1 MKTNKL
7 VLASTLL
14 AAAVGLGVAGVAC
27 GSDNGTQNANQV
39 VLADF
44 EEWAPDFQI
53 LRLREEFGAI
63 EVNSNPEFV
72 KSGKQSA
79 KLYAMG
85 WEKGNNP
92 YFFIH
97 TQSEHFDFD
106 YTDFSHIDYVSTWLY
121 NPSDKEANMYVGFVT
136 DIATITEVSLAK
148 PETFVLKKGW
158 NEIIYKPDMNYV
170 ISGVGVDNYEGIKG
184 VYFMFDKAGV
194 DKKADAPQYYMDDVT
209 LHYGEELEYTPVRAG
224 TYYSAGSRIGGANGM
239 FFKEP
244 VPMEKYKGK
253 ALQFEFR
260 FASEE
265 GRFGFIICG
274 SDWANITGTLV
285 FAKQNG
291 EVSASVGKIFELED
305 GWYRWMLNE
314 GFFPGDGAYRA
325 VDVGLIYHQ
334 GITTQGEVEI
344 NWLSLVPA
352 EPYEYT
358 REEVS
363 DRYET
368 GDYVGY
374 GNPIY
379 LTERIPL
386 SDLEGNAL
394 QLDFKIETQDG
405 KFGFVILTP
414 DDNWSNLT
422 GDVIITKKNGILTS
436 NVGKIEELEDGWYV
450 WKLNREVFAGDGL
463 HRESADNV
471 GLIYHQNIKIEGI
484 VHVNWRSLKVVE
496 AYTYDR
502 DEVSILYENGAK
514 VGGEVG
520 MALSMPV
527 KMSDLDGKALHFE
540 FKFTSE
546 NGYFAFVM
554 CDRMRDWANTL
565 GVLKINKK
573 GNDVW
578 SNMGRIVALD
588 EGWYAWELNRELF
601 LGDGAARAQVIDL
614 IYHQG
619 ETVQGSV
626 YINWMSVKVV
636 DAYEH
641 SRDEMATRYSTGEKV
656 GGNVGTS
663 LQPAIAMSDLV
674 GKALRFEFKIEG
686 DGSFGFAILASS
698 WANAVGTVKI
708 TKSGD
713 NVTAENWCNLT
724 YVDTFRLIELEDG
737 WYAFELNH
745 ADFVGDGLA
754 NATDI
759 GLIYHQDEV
768 VSGTVYID
776 WTSFAVVDAK

>member
-14 AAAVGLGVAGVAC
+14 ATAVGLGVAGVAC
-27 GSDNGTQNANQV
+27 GSDNGTKNANQV

-85 WEKGNNP
+85 WENGNSP

-97 TQSEHFDFD
+97 TQSDNFGFD
-106 YTDFSHIDYVSTWLY
+106 YTDFSCIDYVSTWLY
-121 NPSDKEANMYVGFVT
+121 NPSDKEANMYVGLVT
-136 DIATITEVSLAK
+136 DISSITEVSLAK

-158 NEIIYKPDMNYV
+158 NEIVYKPDLNYV

-209 LHYGEELEYTPVRAG
+209 LHYGEKQDYTPVRAG
-224 TYYSAGSRIGGANGM
+224 TYYNSGSRIGGTGGM
-239 FFKEP
+239 FLKDA
-244 VPMEKYKGK
+244 VSMEKYKGK
-253 ALQFEFR
+253 ALQLEFK
-260 FASEE
+260 FATEE
-265 GRFGFIICG
+265 GRFGFVICA
-274 SDWANITGTLV
+274 SDWANITDTLV
-285 FAKQNG
+285 FTKKNG
-291 EVSASVGKIFELED
+291 EVTANIGKIFELED

-314 GFFPGDGAYRA
+314 EFFPGDGAYRA
-325 VDVGLIYHQ
+325 MDVGLIYHQ
-334 GITTQGEVEI
+334 GVVTQGDVEI

-352 EPYEYT
+352 EPYLYT
-358 REEVS
+358 REEIS

-374 GNPIY
+374 GKPIY
-379 LTERIPL
+379 LAKRIPMI
-386 SDLEGNAL
+386 DLEGKAL
-394 QLDFKIETQDG
+394 QLEFKFESQDG
-405 KFGFVILTP
+405 KFVFALLTP
-414 DDNWSNLT
+414 DDFWSNLV
-422 GDVIITKKNGILTS
+422 GDVIITKKAGVVTA

-450 WKLNREVFAGDGL
+450 WKLNREVFSGDGL
-463 HRESADNV
+463 HRESATNV
-471 GLIYHQNIKIEGI
+471 GLIYHQNVPVEGI
-484 VHVNWRSLKVVE
+484 VFVNWRSLKVVE
-496 AYTYDR
+496 AYAYDR
-502 DEVSILYENGAK
+502 DEISVLYENGAK
-514 VGGEVG
+514 LGGENG
-520 MALSMPV
+520 MALPMPV
-527 KMSDLDGKALHFE
+527 KMSDLNGGALYFE

-554 CDRMRDWANTL
+554 CDRTLDWANTIGL
-565 GVLKINKK
+565 LKINKK
-573 GNDVW
+573 GDDVW
-578 SNMGRIVALD
+578 ANMGKIIALD
-588 EGWYAWELNRELF
+588 EGWYAWELNREF
-601 LGDGAARAQVIDL
+601 FGGDGAARAQVIDL
-614 IYHQG
+614 IYHQN

-626 YINWMSVKVV
+626 YINWMSVKAVE
-636 DAYEH
+636 AYEY

-656 GGNVGTS
+656 CGENGYS
-663 LQPAIAMSDLV
+663 LPAPIAMSSLV
-674 GKALRFEFKIEG
+674 GKAFRFEFKIDG

-713 NVTAENWCNLT
+713 SVTAQNWCNAT
-724 YVDTFRLIELEDG
+724 YTDAFRLVELENG

-759 GLIYHQDEV
+759 GLIYHQNEV